1 MTEQKQLETTLPKV
15 CSQSCLRMRFSN
27 SSCCFCLES
36 CPHGAISLD
45 ETLSINSSLCSGCQL
60 CTTACPAGALS
71 PDLALPAILNT
82 LKRQTPLVISCQK
95 SPRDSALKT
104 PCLAFISE
112 DFLLAFFL
120 SEAPV
125 ISLDLTGCHSCTNNA
140 AISSLKE
147 SLADLE
153 ARSGLP
159 ISSKIRLA
167 VSPEQLVVH
176 QEACDRRSFFRA
188 LSRSIICEA
197 ATLLSAKAAETPQQA
212 VYAEKKVPLA
222 RQLLKTV
229 LENKPEQE
237 QQSIIALMCGSLLR
251 GESCDGCRA
260 CTKVCPT
267 GALLENYD
275 ESQPPFEFVPL
286 NCTSCGLCVE
296 FCINEAL
303 RLTAN
308 GKCHE

>member
-1 MTEQKQLETTLPKV
+1 MKEHPQLETTLPKI
-15 CSQSCLRMRFSN
+15 CSQSCLRMRFSS
-27 SSCCFCLES
+27 SSCRLCLDV
-36 CPHGAISLD
+36 CPHGAIALE

-60 CTTACPAGALS
+60 CTAVCPGGALS
-71 PDLALPAILNT
+71 PDLALPAILNI
-82 LKRQTPLVISCQK
+82 LKRQTPLVICCHK
-95 SPRDSALKT
+95 ATRDSDLKT

-112 DFLLAFFL
+112 DFLLAIFL
-120 SEAPV
+120 SETPV
-125 ISLDLTGCHSCTNNA
+125 ISLDLAGCPSCANSA
-140 AISSLKE
+140 AIGSLKE
-147 SLADLE
+147 RLADLE

-159 ISSKIRLA
+159 LSSKIRLA
-167 VSPEQLVVH
+167 GSPEQLVVH
-176 QEACDRRSFFRA
+176 QEACDRRSFFRT

-197 ATLLSAKAAETPQQA
+197 ATLLSAKAAETPHQA

-237 QQSIIALMCGSLLR
+237 QQSIITLMCGSLLR

-275 ESQPPFEFVPL
+275 ESLPPFEFIPI

-303 RLTAN
+303 RLTVN